1 MVSLDESLAVNR
13 IEAHLGDNVEIRC
26 DITGEPQRPAIK
38 WYRHGVD
45 LAALSLPY
53 IKVFTDGSLYLTDL
67 ALSFAGNY
75 SCQAMNNPT
84 VKQTHVVHV
93 IVPPIV
99 EVTPRFQWTPIGG
112 VASFECRY
120 ETFDEDTEVVW
131 LKNDEQLLVDGGGG
145 GSGKVT
151 ILNNGTRLQVAALE
165 QTDTGAYTC
174 RVGPRGGGGSSR
186 GSRGN
191 FGQSV
196 ASLLVQ
202 DETVEAA
209 SSETR
214 PQRLWIFHANGL
226 SIYEGICGQPV
237 HEIDARDIVYQNS
250 VTLCGGG
257 NGNEQAG
264 GSCEW
269 SEDVV
274 VLHDRLFIAQP
285 ALNRIIVFQASQLSV
300 LQVIATDARPR
311 RLWASEKDAGDQI
324 WVLCDGNSAST
335 ADNGNYLYE
344 ESSWAAS
351 QQSDSAGGG
360 WSPVNSADSSSA
372 ADSSSSSRYD
382 FLSEKYLK
390 NRKTIQVVRLYG
402 QQSLE
407 KSSADGGSGRRSRRQ
422 ADVIHLQPVD
432 GHFDLVYDLF
442 MPDHYESIFR
452 SGAGQVDETSSSSS
466 SSSFGDQSH
475 HQQRQQQQQ
484 NQLRAVMQASP
495 FAYATHW
502 EERSLVKI
510 SLQRLEYLQSIRL
523 ADCQPISA
531 AIITR
536 RGGGLVAVQ
545 CQTPVTHQLNGQ
557 LILDQVTDAI
567 LTHNQHLNAHQSYLS
582 PDHRYLV
589 NILHER
595 LMNTGGGGNVSFSS
609 STASPSSNTST
620 IIVQRISDN
629 GVEFL
634 YDVRTSL
641 DIVSCS
647 FVWKNGAYDLVLAS
661 GTRNREDL
669 LYLSLADGH
678 VELISGIGRPTE
690 G

>member
-1 MVSLDESLAVNR
+1 MVTLDESLAINR
-13 IEAHLGDNVEIRC
+13 IDAHLGDNVEIRC

-45 LAALSLPY
+45 LAALALPY
-53 IKVFTDGSLYLTDL
+53 IKVFSDGSLYLTDL
-67 ALSFAGNY
+67 QLSFSGNY
-75 SCQAMNNPT
+75 SCQAVNNPT
-84 VKQTHVVHV
+84 VKQTHVVHLL
-93 IVPPIV
+93 VPPIV
-99 EVTPRFQWTPIGG
+99 EVSPRFQWTPIGG
-112 VASFECRY
+112 VASFECRF
-120 ETFDEDTEVVW
+120 ETFEDEQEVIW
-131 LKNDEQLLVDGGGG
+131 LKNDQPLVDGGGK
-145 GSGKVT
+145 GKVT
-151 ILNNGTRLQVAALE
+151 ITNNGTRLQVAALE

-174 RVGPRGGGGSSR
+174 RVERRGGSSR
-186 GSRGN
+186 GPSSGN
-191 FGQSV
+191 GAQSV

-226 SIYEGICGQPV
+226 SIYEGICGQPI
-237 HEIDARDIVYQNS
+237 HEIDGRDIVYQNS

-257 NGNEQAG
+257 VVGAGDASEVG
-264 GSCEW
+264 GSCHW

-274 VLHDRLFIAQP
+274 VLHDRLYIAQP
-285 ALNRIIVFQASQLSV
+285 NLNRIVVFEASQLSV
-300 LQVIATDARPR
+300 LQVIATDAQPR
-311 RLWASEKDAGDQI
+311 RLWASEKDGPGGDQI
-324 WVLCDGNSAST
+324 WVLCDGST
-335 ADNGNYLYE
+335 GNYFVE
-344 ESSWAAS
+344 ESSVSWSSHQAEEMGV
-351 QQSDSAGGG
+351 GGG
-360 WSPVNSADSSSA
+360 WSAPSDSSSGSE
-372 ADSSSSSRYD
+372 SSSNSGGGGSSRYD
-382 FLSEKYLK
+382 FLNEKYLK
-390 NRKTIQVVRLYG
+390 NRKTIQVVRLPEQQQQQ
-402 QQSLE
+402 QQSSTSE
-407 KSSADGGSGRRSRRQ
+407 KRSSRSRRQ

-442 MPDHYESIFR
+442 MPDHYESIFK
-452 SGAGQVDETSSSSS
+452 SQAVAESEAGGASAESS
-466 SSSFGDQSH
+466 QAQH
-475 HQQRQQQQQ
+475 
-484 NQLRAVMQASP
+484 LRAVMGASP
-495 FAYATHW
+495 FAYASHW

-510 SLQRLEYLQSIRL
+510 SLHRLEYLHSIRL

-531 AIITR
+531 AIISR
-536 RGGGLVAVQ
+536 RSGGLVAVQ

-589 NILHER
+589 SILHER
-595 LMNTGGGGNVSFSS
+595 LSGGNGSS
-609 STASPSSNTST
+609 QASPSNTST
-620 IIVQRISDN
+620 IIVQRISDS

-641 DIVSCS
+641 DIVSAT

-661 GTRNREDL
+661 GTPSREDL